1 MNKLL
6 KCCLIIMFVGLFPF
20 VADSQVD
27 IGVNINFPTGER
39 YYYLQDVEA
48 YYDNQTSMYI
58 YLSGDRWTRVKMLP
72 SSYRNFNFNTTNK
85 VIIRDYTGNSPFYY
99 YKTHK
104 VKFPKG
110 HYKGKNNSYWSVKE
124 YKNQR
129 KQAVKSHNNN
139 HKNSKKNNDKK
150 SKHSNNGKKGK

>member
-1 MNKLL
+1 MNKIL
-6 KCCLIIMFVGLFPF
+6 KSCLIVLFIGLFPV

-58 YLSGDRWTRVKMLP
+58 YMSGGKWKRVKHLP
-72 SSYRNFNFNTTNK
+72 SSYKNFNFNTTNK
-85 VIIRDYTGNSPFYY
+85 VIIRDYNGSSPFYY

-110 HYKGKNNSYWSVKE
+110 HYKGKDNSYWSAKE
-124 YKNQR
+124 HKSPKNKAQ
-129 KQAVKSHNNN
+129 KS
-139 HKNSKKNNDKK
+139 NSKNHQNNKGKK
-150 SKHSNNGKKGK
+150 SNNGHKGKKGK